1 MYQIPPSYK
10 TNIEPVVTGI
20 IAIPESVEVN
30 GEVTIIVEA
39 YDEDMDPLEFIF
51 TYTGG
56 IIKEIEKK
64 VNPPFDRLIPLGYI
78 IFYLAA
84 EDIENAER
92 MIIEVEALIKAWG
105 IEYFRWFVFLA
116 QGKVNELKGK
126 YDHAI
131 LDYEK
136 MVELS
141 PTDISTNEHIGRCY
155 RKLNEYEK
163 AEKSLQDALKI
174 RPFDPKFNYEIALV
188 YWDWGKKE
196 KALEHLSRALY
207 VWEDADPEYKRA
219 QKARDKLI
227 EWNQSK

>member
-1 MYQIPPSYK
+1 MNRAIECIQSARAEGEKFQAPLQILI
-10 TNIEPVVTGI
+10 TNFNSID
-20 IAIPESVEVN
+20 
-30 GEVTIIVEA
+30 A
-39 YDEDMDPLEFIF
+39 YVHAGKQDLALE
-51 TYTGG
+51 

-207 VWEDADPEYKRA
+207 VWEDADPEYKPA